1 MYASFWYFFA
11 LVPGVKVCH
20 CTWFQDRKGDKFMK
34 KQTIKT
40 ILAALTAAAMVCSMA
55 GCSGKDAGTAESSA
69 SGSSA
74 AAENTGAAAENGKD
88 SVIVVMGPSSEP
100 EAGFDPAYGA
110 RPLRRAIQN
119 EIEDMLSEEIID
131 GNIKSGDSITV
142 DVEDDKFTVKK

>member
-1 MYASFWYFFA
+1 
-11 LVPGVKVCH
+11 
-20 CTWFQDRKGDKFMK
+20 MK
-34 KQTIKT
+34 KRTIKT

-119 EIEDMLSEEIID
+119 EIEDRLTAGELENMSM
-131 GNIKSGDSITV
+131 SR
-142 DVEDDKFTVKK
+142 

>member
-1 MYASFWYFFA
+1 
-11 LVPGVKVCH
+11 
-20 CTWFQDRKGDKFMK
+20 MK
-34 KQTIKT
+34 KRTIKT

-110 RPLRRAIQN
+110 RPVKRFLQRNVETELAG
-119 EIEDMLSEEIID
+119 EIIKGSVKD
-131 GNIKSGDSITV
+131 GDKVLIDCDGDKLT
-142 DVEDDKFTVKK
+142 FTAE